1 MIKTDIPTPPLPPPP
16 PNPPQFGSQATR
28 ASAQRQSQSLIGS
41 LGGTVAT
48 GPGGDLSTPRVS
60 RKTLIGE

>member
-1 MIKTDIPTPPLPPPP
+1 MFKTEIPAPPLPPPP
-16 PNPPQFGSQATR
+16 PNPPVFGSQQTR
-28 ASAQRQSQSLIGS
+28 GSGQRQSQTMIGA

-48 GPGGDLSTPRVS
+48 GPGGDLSTARTS

>member
-1 MIKTDIPTPPLPPPP
+1 MFKTDIPAPPLPPPP

-28 ASAQRQSQSLIGS
+28 SSAARQSQTLLGA

-48 GPGGDLSTPRVS
+48 SPQGDLSTPRVS